1 MGCIHIKKKGI
12 YQLTLALPSLL
23 MLVDSDD
30 PAESTLSRNAANLP
44 LGSGSNFADVTLG
57 QFIHRSGAAV
67 AALGVMKLFPL
78 YECRDSSV
86 KINSPVL
93 HRFLDAVVRR
103 APVSFKHDVTRGLIK
118 GKV

>member
-30 PAESTLSRNAANLP
+30 PAKSTLSRNAANLP

-57 QFIHRSGAAV
+57 QSIHRFGAAV

-93 HRFLDAVVRR
+93 HRFLDALVRR
-103 APVSFKHDVTRGLIK
+103 APVSFKA
-118 GKV
+118 

>member
-1 MGCIHIKKKGI
+1 MGCIHIKRKVI

-57 QFIHRSGAAV
+57 QSIHRSGAAV
-67 AALGVMKLFPL
+67 AALGVMKL

-103 APVSFKHDVTRGLIK
+103 APVSLKT
-118 GKV
+118 